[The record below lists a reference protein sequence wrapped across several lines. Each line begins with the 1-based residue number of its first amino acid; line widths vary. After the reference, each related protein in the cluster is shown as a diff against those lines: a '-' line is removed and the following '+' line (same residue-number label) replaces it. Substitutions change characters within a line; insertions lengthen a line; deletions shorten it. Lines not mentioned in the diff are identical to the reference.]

1 MEAYQNSLN
10 FVNNDKFNQ
19 NRKLSELTPHYRY
32 SVELIKSVK
41 TKFNTNTKVVTL
53 RDESNNLIDVFLPHR
68 YNDVNFN
75 LSYNHVLYYR
85 GKKDMYDHRQYHHI
99 EFEVTGL
106 KKVQTSKVPPWMN
119 QNN

>member
-32 SVELIKSVK
+32 PVELIKSVQ
-41 TKFNTNTKVVTL
+41 TKFNNNTKIVTL
-53 RDESNNLIDVFLPHR
+53 KDESNNLIDVFLPHR

-75 LSYNHVLYYR
+75 FSYNHVLYYR
-85 GKKDMYDHRQYHHI
+85 GKKDMYDHRQYHHV

-106 KKVQTSKVPPWMN
+106 KKFPAWMN